1 MPRASRYL
9 LPGRLYHLT
18 HRCHDR
24 RFLLKFAKDRD
35 DYRALA
41 IEMSRASGVTVLS
54 YCLTSNH
61 VHILLEA
68 GGKGSISRFMQDL
81 AGTFAL
87 YYKQDMADRI
97 QCHVLQ
103 RESQWTDAVAVGT
116 KSFVESVQHQLP
128 DRRRW
133 QIAETV
139 FGNVSGSILR
149 EPTPPYM
156 RFSAVEMA
164 AKG

>member
-1 MPRASRYL
+1 MPRANRYL
-9 LPGRLYHLT
+9 LAGRLYHVT

-24 RFLLKFAKDRD
+24 SFLLKFAKDRD

-87 YYKQDMADRI
+87 
-97 QCHVLQ
+97 H
-103 RESQWTDAVAVGT
+103 
-116 KSFVESVQHQLP
+116 
-128 DRRRW
+128 
-133 QIAETV
+133 
-139 FGNVSGSILR
+139 
-149 EPTPPYM
+149 
-156 RFSAVEMA
+156 
-164 AKG
+164 